1 MIYLTPNTTGL
12 SFHDWL
18 EVLRRVND
26 GEIIGSFEQDNLS
39 DTDKAY
45 LHIVAAFKRPI
56 FTEISHEPQL
66 NQKATPKILLDAR
79 GIGGAWHSNE
89 LKKYLIID
97 KTIQYRKL
105 KEKRPELWTHLPH
118 LARLRPFYTCSRRK
132 FLVGLGLRPN
142 QIYATT
148 YCKPWTDNE
157 LLNSELETLS
167 LWSNFYRVICID
179 LPEEYFKKLQKAEHQ
194 NP

>member
-1 MIYLTPNTTGL
+1 M
-12 SFHDWL
+12 
-18 EVLRRVND
+18 
-26 GEIIGSFEQDNLS
+26 
-39 DTDKAY
+39 
-45 LHIVAAFKRPI
+45 
-56 FTEISHEPQL
+56 
-66 NQKATPKILLDAR
+66 
-79 GIGGAWHSNE
+79 
-89 LKKYLIID
+89 
-97 KTIQYRKL
+97 
-105 KEKRPELWTHLPH
+105 WTHLPH

-179 LPEEYFKKLQKAEHQ
+179 LPEEYFKKLQKICAYWNLPRPI
-194 NP
+194 NPPFPKENLGYMEVAWKRYREQLIGV